1 MQATRGMR
9 GLTAIRPLHDDT
21 VWGTAALQ
29 HAVSWQ
35 HVDDEGF
42 ATVVTNMVGS
52 KYWVL
57 ARQRRDKSNEDAQGD
72 MASAAAFG
80 HTLQPTSASKE
91 IFEHEG
97 LLLEPGSVL

>member
-1 MQATRGMR
+1 MV
-9 GLTAIRPLHDDT
+9 RPLHDDT
-21 VWGTAALQ
+21 IWGTAALR

-42 ATVVTNMVGS
+42 ATVIMNMVRS

-57 ARQRRDKSNEDAQGD
+57 ARRRPESSNDDTQDD
-72 MASAAAFG
+72 MGSAVAFG
-80 HTLQPTSASKE
+80 RTLRPLSASND
-91 IFEHEG
+91 IFEHEA